1 MSDGGGPLDDGGSAD
16 ASWPVE
22 PRGVTE
28 SVVATEGPNGNWNV
42 AALGLHAG
50 DPVTARTWGRTR
62 TRLNF
67 DRRDG
72 GVIQFV
78 RDPVAFTRAAL
89 DVYERDEPVLE
100 CAQAWARVE
109 VEHVT
114 TGDDGGTEW
123 AEWELHPVESAV
135 LERSVTPV
143 NRGFSAVVEATVAAS
158 RLGVASYDE
167 ATLRRRLS
175 YFEAVVERCGG
186 PREREAMARIGSL
199 TDWKTEN
206 ESF

>member
-1 MSDGGGPLDDGGSAD
+1 VSEGD
-16 ASWPVE
+16 ATDSVAENNGWPVAL
-22 PRGVTE
+22 RGVTE
-28 SVVATEGPNGNWNV
+28 SVVATEGPNGRWNL

-67 DRRDG
+67 DRRGG
-72 GVIQFV
+72 GVVQFT
-78 RDPVAFTRAAL
+78 RDPVEFTRAAL
-89 DVYERDEPVLE
+89 DVYERAEPVLDS
-100 CAQAWARVE
+100 AQAWARVE

-114 TGDDGGTEW
+114 TGDDGSTEW
-123 AEWELHPVESAV
+123 AEWRLHPVESAV
-135 LERSVTPV
+135 ESRSVEPV
-143 NRGFSAVVEATVAAS
+143 NRAFGAVVAATVAAS
-158 RLGVASYDE
+158 RLYVSSYDE
-167 ATLRRRLS
+167 TTLRQRLS

-186 PREREAMARIGSL
+186 EREREAMALIGSL